1 MQHGCKILGTSPIDI
16 DRAEDRDKF
25 SAMLDEQGIDQPA
38 WSAVTDLKAA
48 QTFCET
54 VGYPCLIR
62 PSYVLSGAAMNVVPT
77 KEDLDH
83 YLSEATKVSKD
94 HPVVISKFLE
104 NAKEIEFDGVAHN
117 GEVVCYAI
125 SEHLEN
131 AGLFYNLHVN
141 ILKFVNI

>member
-1 MQHGCKILGTSPIDI
+1 MQHGCKILGTSPEDI

-25 SAMLDEQGIDQPA
+25 SAMLDQEGIDQPA
-38 WSAVTDLKAA
+38 WSAVTDLAA
-48 QTFCET
+48 AHKFCEN

-77 KEDLDH
+77 KEDLEH
-83 YLSEATKVSKD
+83 YLSEATKVSKE

-104 NAKEIEFDGVAHN
+104 NAKEIEFDGVAH
-117 GEVVCYAI
+117 GGDVVCYAI

-131 AGLFYNLHVN
+131 AGHLCNRHGTLS
-141 ILKFVNI
+141 I